1 MVKVYYSYEFMK
13 PIGQCI
19 SKMTNFVLVKESN
32 SYYSLEKMFVCG
44 INQYVAM
51 ISMKTG

>member
-1 MVKVYYSYEFMK
+1 MVKVYYGYEFMK
-13 PIGQCI
+13 PIGQCV
-19 SKMTNFVLVKESN
+19 SKMSNFVLLKESN
-32 SYYSLEKMFVCG
+32 SHSISEKMFVCG